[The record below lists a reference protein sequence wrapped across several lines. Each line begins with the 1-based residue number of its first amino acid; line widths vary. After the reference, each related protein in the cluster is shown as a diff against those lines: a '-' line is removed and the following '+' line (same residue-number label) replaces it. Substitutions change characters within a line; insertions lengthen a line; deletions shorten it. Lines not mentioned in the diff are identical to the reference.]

1 MLALSLSVLPSF
13 LPSSCFNVS
22 AVLAEKEEQVLRLE
36 LSFAG
41 SQSISGQTRDALAAA
56 TTETASALGK
66 KS

>member
-1 MLALSLSVLPSF
+1 VQRTNAAAEEVL
-13 LPSSCFNVS
+13 C
-22 AVLAEKEEQVLRLE
+22 LE

-56 TTETASALGK
+56 TTATASALGK